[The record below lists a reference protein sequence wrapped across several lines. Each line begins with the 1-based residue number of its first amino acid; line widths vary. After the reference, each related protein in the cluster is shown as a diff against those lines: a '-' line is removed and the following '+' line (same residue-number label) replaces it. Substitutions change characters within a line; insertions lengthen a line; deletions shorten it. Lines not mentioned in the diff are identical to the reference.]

1 MNQRTD
7 SLWSPDIK
15 PGLLSPRDILE
26 LQAMALREQSGG
38 MLSAE
43 IRLAHDKAEAA
54 IYLIF
59 DMVAPSLGGDRHRVL
74 TVRYFA
80 ERMYPCHLTAECPDA
95 NDAAFS
101 DEEFKE
107 LVRRALHSGEVKSL
121 ALSLITRA
129 KEARP
134 AAGITR
140 RHSAHKRLFRPAW
153 AGVDVNEEHAGSVE
167 ALYDEAHGID

>member
-1 MNQRTD
+1 MSQRMD

-38 MLSAE
+38 TLTAE
-43 IRLAHDKAEAA
+43 IRLVHDKAEGA
-54 IYLIF
+54 IYLVF
-59 DMVAPSLGGDRHRVL
+59 DIVAPSLGSDRHRVL

-80 ERMYPCHLTAECPDA
+80 ERMYPCHLDAEGLDS
-95 NDAAFS
+95 NEAAYS

-107 LVRRALHSGEVKSL
+107 LVRRALHSGAVKSL
-121 ALSLITRA
+121 ALSLIARA

-134 AAGITR
+134 SAGITR
-140 RHSAHKRLFRPAW
+140 RHPAHKRLFRPAW
-153 AGVDVNEEHAGSVE
+153 AGVDVNEEHAGTVE